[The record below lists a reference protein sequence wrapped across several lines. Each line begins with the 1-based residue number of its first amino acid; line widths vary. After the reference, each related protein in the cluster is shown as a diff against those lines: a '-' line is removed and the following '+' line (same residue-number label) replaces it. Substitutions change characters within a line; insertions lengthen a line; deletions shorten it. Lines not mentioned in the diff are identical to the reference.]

1 MSCYTL
7 SRPTKPTWLSLPL
20 LLLPLLD
27 LLTKT
32 HLSLSFSLTSGVTNI
47 VLAIAAFRALEAAKK
62 DRGGERPEKWTE
74 DGGVDG

>member
-1 MSCYTL
+1 
-7 SRPTKPTWLSLPL
+7 
-20 LLLPLLD
+20 
-27 LLTKT
+27 LTP
-32 HLSLSFSLTSGVTNI
+32 GVTNI